1 MKNTMLISGI
11 RVRTSFS
18 STAQWYVASLLLGL
32 PAAAFGSW
40 VGVQKIHSDAT
51 CWSYTFQLDGQKAE
65 LQPFTQDIVNIHYIL
80 SLLQWESLSLSL
92 YIIIIVLYIWV
103 YIIVIIFLL
112 IYHDPT
118 NPRYSSSLQAWIGA
132 LWSLQLVVL
141 GLWSNIIT
149 STITCLA
156 FLL

>member
-1 MKNTMLISGI
+1 
-11 RVRTSFS
+11 
-18 STAQWYVASLLLGL
+18 
-32 PAAAFGSW
+32 
-40 VGVQKIHSDAT
+40 
-51 CWSYTFQLDGQKAE
+51 LDGQKAE
-65 LQPFTQDIVNIHYIL
+65 LQPFTQFQDIVNIHYIL

-92 YIIIIVLYIWV
+92 YIIIIVLYIM
-103 YIIVIIFLL
+103 IIHHCHYFLL